1 LAAADA
7 MPFLDAG
14 FSVRERLH
22 LLAHAMGDLPQPPHT
37 TRRARKGDRAAV
49 LELDHLS
56 FDGFWR
62 LDADGLT
69 NAIEATPAS
78 RFRVIEGDD
87 GLLAYA
93 VTGRAAQHGYLQR
106 LAVHPDVRRG
116 GYGRAI
122 VLDGLRWLR
131 RHGATQALVNT
142 QDDNRPALAL
152 YESCG
157 FRELPTG
164 LCVMGRQL

>member
-1 LAAADA
+1 
-7 MPFLDAG
+7 M
-14 FSVRERLH
+14 
-22 LLAHAMGDLPQPPHT
+22 
-37 TRRARKGDRAAV
+37 

-69 NAIEATPAS
+69 NAIEATPSS
-78 RFRVIEGDD
+78 RFRV
-87 GLLAYA
+87 A
-93 VTGRAAQHGYLQR
+93 GRATTGCSPTRSPVAPASTATSSGSPSIPTC
-106 LAVHPDVRRG
+106 AA
-116 GYGRAI
+116 RATAAPI

-142 QDDNRPALAL
+142 QRDNAPALAL

-157 FRELPTG
+157 FRELPAG
-164 LCVMGRQL
+164 LCVMGRSL